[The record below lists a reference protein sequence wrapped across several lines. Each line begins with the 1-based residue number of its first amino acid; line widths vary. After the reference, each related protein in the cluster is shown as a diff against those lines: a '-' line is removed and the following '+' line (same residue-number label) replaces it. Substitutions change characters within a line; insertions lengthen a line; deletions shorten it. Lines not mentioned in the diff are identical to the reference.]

1 MSIIW
6 GYIYALY
13 VIFQID
19 YDSLCRFFDV
29 FYMNWNPELFKYTYA
44 VHHLWNAGKGPAK
57 DMYNISAN
65 PQYSLEINERGSGAI
80 WVLLSRH
87 ITEIDDF
94 KDNKEYI
101 TLLVYKKDG
110 QKVYYPYGPGRHIL
124 KFSIN
129 ILNPFMKVFMF
140 RSPVLILPSFYFI
153 LLDPLIDG
161 VRINSPHYLCKIPV
175 SDQTPRKLTLVV
187 SQYEKSTTIY
197 YTVSTISTLRHSF
210 EKCVLIYRTEPL

>member
-1 MSIIW
+1 M
-6 GYIYALY
+6 

-29 FYMNWNPELFKYTYA
+29 FYMNWNPDLFKYTYA
-44 VHHLWNAGKGPAK
+44 VHHLWKAGRGPAK

-65 PQYSLEINERGSGAI
+65 PQYSLEIEKGSGAI

-110 QKVYYPYGPGRHIL
+110 KRVYYPYGPGI
-124 KFSIN
+124 
-129 ILNPFMKVFMF
+129 
-140 RSPVLILPSFYFI
+140 
-153 LLDPLIDG
+153 
-161 VRINSPHYLCKIPV
+161 
-175 SDQTPRKLTLVV
+175 
-187 SQYEKSTTIY
+187 
-197 YTVSTISTLRHSF
+197 
-210 EKCVLIYRTEPL
+210 